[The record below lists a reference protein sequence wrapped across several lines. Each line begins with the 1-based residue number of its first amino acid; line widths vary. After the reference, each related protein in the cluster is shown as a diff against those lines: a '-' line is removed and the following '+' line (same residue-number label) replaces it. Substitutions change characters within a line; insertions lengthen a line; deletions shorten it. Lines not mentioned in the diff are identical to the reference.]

1 MQGHPNS
8 FLKVMS
14 RIMFFASNVCLCCFQ
29 SPCAQVS
36 FNDPKVKLVRNV
48 ESAEEL
54 KSGLDELD
62 YKGGL
67 DIEEQAFRG
76 ETF

>member
-1 MQGHPNS
+1 MQGLPNS
-8 FLKVMS
+8 FLKVVS
-14 RIMFFASNVCLCCFQ
+14 PIMFFASNVCLC
-29 SPCAQVS
+29 SAQVS

>member
-1 MQGHPNS
+1 
-8 FLKVMS
+8 MS
-14 RIMFFASNVCLCCFQ
+14 VYAVFNP
-29 SPCAQVS
+29 PCAQVS

>member
-1 MQGHPNS
+1 M
-8 FLKVMS
+8 MS
-14 RIMFFASNVCLCCFQ
+14 GIMFSASNFCLSCFEP
-29 SPCAQVS
+29 PCAQVS

-76 ETF
+76 ETS

>member
-1 MQGHPNS
+1 ML
-8 FLKVMS
+8 FLTP
-14 RIMFFASNVCLCCFQ
+14 F
-29 SPCAQVS
+29 AQVS

-76 ETF
+76 ETSRTLINFQGSNLP